1 MTEDQ
6 QRLDRADEKRP
17 APGDITALLR
27 QMQDG
32 QAEAFDELLPVV
44 YEQLRAMAHHKLRFE
59 RPDHTLN
66 TTALVHEAY
75 LKMTDQR
82 WARVADRVHFFAIAA
97 QAMRRILV
105 SYARKHNAIKR
116 GDGVRPMSL
125 DSAVDLENFSG
136 EQATELLALDQA
148 LTQLEAFNERGAR
161 VVEYRFFAGLTHQET
176 AEVMGL
182 SPATVR
188 RAWDLA
194 RMWLHQALTD
204 P

>member
-1 MTEDQ
+1 MAEDQ
-6 QRLDRADEKRP
+6 ERLDRAEKRP
-17 APGDITALLR
+17 TAPGDITTLLH
-27 QMQDG
+27 QMQAG
-32 QAEAFDELLPVV
+32 HAAALDELLPVV
-44 YEQLRAMAHHKLRFE
+44 YEELRAMAHHKLRFE
-59 RPDHTLN
+59 RPGHTLN

-82 WARVADRVHFFAIAA
+82 WARVSDRVHFFAIAA

-105 SYARKHNAIKR
+105 SYARKHKAAKR
-116 GDGVRPMSL
+116 GEGVRPVSL
-125 DSAVDLENFSG
+125 EQAVDLENFSD

-148 LTQLEAFNERGAR
+148 LTRLEAFNERGAR

-188 RAWDLA
+188 RSWDLA

>member
-6 QRLDRADEKRP
+6 QRLDNPERKRP

-27 QMQDG
+27 QMQAG
-32 QAEAFDELLPVV
+32 RAEALDDLLPMV
-44 YEQLRAMAHHKLRFE
+44 YEELRGMAHHKLRYE

-75 LKMTDQR
+75 LKMADQR
-82 WARVADRVHFFAIAA
+82 WARVEDRIHFFAIAA

-105 SYARKHNAIKR
+105 SYARKHKAAKR
-116 GDGVRPMSL
+116 GDGIRPVSL
-125 DSAVDLENFSG
+125 DDALTLDHFSG
-136 EQATELLALDQA
+136 EQATELLALDEA

-161 VVEYRFFAGLTHQET
+161 VIEYRFFAGLTHQET

-194 RMWLHQALTD
+194 RMWLHRALTD
-204 P
+204 A